1 MRERIESAL
10 TWLEDHGLLQW
21 LQHIFPTDH
30 NDETRL
36 YLRDYWIGS
45 KAVQKDE
52 DQHAAILE
60 ALDGQIA
67 VVREGTQSKE
77 FTIRPTDTLRVS
89 WTVFHR
95 NDPPTPQPEE
105 PESVVIAEGYCR

>member
-10 TWLEDHGLLQW
+10 TWLEDHGLLPW
-21 LQHIFPTDH
+21 LRHLFLTDS
-30 NDETRL
+30 NETRL

-52 DQHAAILE
+52 DQHAKILE

-77 FTIRPTDTLRVS
+77 FTIRPIDTLRVA

-95 NDPPTPQPEE
+95 EDPPSPQPEE
-105 PESVVIAEGYCR
+105 LASVVIAEGYCR

>member
-10 TWLEDHGLLQW
+10 TWLEDHGLLPW
-21 LQHIFPTDH
+21 LQHLFLTDR
-30 NDETRL
+30 NETRL
-36 YLRDYWIGS
+36 YLRDYWIGERS
-45 KAVQKDE
+45 EEKDE
-52 DQHAAILE
+52 EQHAAILK

-67 VVREGTQSKE
+67 LVREGGQSKE

-89 WTVFHR
+89 WTVFYR
-95 NDPPTPQPEE
+95 LNPPTLQPAE